1 MGRGSASLNSSST
14 LETAIPMKTR
24 DSGQTIGP
32 KAELELVLM
41 IVSDDPQSTL
51 MKVAN
56 LTSIDGYQLV
66 THSPMNVHDIYLDT
80 PDSLLSRKRLNLRIR
95 GIGEDFFITLKV
107 NPGLISWRRHERRE
121 FEVPWSQGSL
131 QQIRDELERRGIK
144 LAPLG
149 PLTENMPRVETMKLL
164 GLRVLQD
171 RETHREARDI
181 VEGNASREV
190 LAELAIDSVLYHFEG
205 RDVRLFELE
214 VEAKS
219 QRGRGVLGNIAKGL
233 REKVGSQLRSWR
245 FGKLVTGEKIDRL
258 LKRGELQNFLDGS
271 RLRPDAYLKIEQ
283 A

>member
-14 LETAIPMKTR
+14 LETAIPMKLR
-24 DSGQTIGP
+24 DSGQTLEP

-41 IVSDDPQSTL
+41 IVSDDPQFTL
-51 MKVAN
+51 TKVAN

-80 PDSLLSRKRLNLRIR
+80 PDSLLSRKRLNLRVR

-107 NPGLISWRRHERRE
+107 NPGPFSWRRHERRE
-121 FEVPWSQGSL
+121 FESPWSLTSL
-131 QQIRDELERRGIK
+131 QQIRDELGRGGIR

-149 PLTENMPRVETMKLL
+149 PLTENLPHVEAMRSL

-171 RETHREARDI
+171 RETRREARDI
-181 VEGNASREV
+181 VEGNDSREV

-205 RDVRLFELE
+205 RDIRLFELE

-219 QRGRGVLGNIAKGL
+219 QKGRGILGKITKAL
-233 REKVGSQLRSWR
+233 RENVGSELRSWR

-258 LKRGELQNFLDGS
+258 LKRGELESSLDGS
-271 RLRPDAYLKIEQ
+271 RLKPDAYQKIEQ

>member
-1 MGRGSASLNSSST
+1 
-14 LETAIPMKTR
+14 MKTR

-121 FEVPWSQGSL
+121 FEVPWSQTSL

-149 PLTENMPRVETMKLL
+149 PLTENLPRVETMKLL